1 MNKSSTLP
9 AMVVASE
16 LDEIRTL
23 IEARSAIYLDASRE
37 RFFSSRVNLYLRE
50 CGEPDGAALIQRIR
64 KSNIEYD
71 RFLAVLLTQE
81 TSFFRYPDVFRSLE
95 QVVLPD
101 IQARKLWN
109 NPRTLRIWNAGCA
122 TGEEAYSV
130 GITAL
135 DTLPFPDA
143 WQIEILAT
151 DISREALLHAERGV
165 YTGRSLGSV
174 SPQQLQTHF
183 TRTGNSYQVKPRL
196 RKLISFVPMNLAQ
209 APYIGRMDCI
219 FCMNVL
225 MYFSEERRNALLQ
238 RFYDTLNP
246 GGFFF
251 LGHSESIKGA
261 SVNFSSAVHGDC
273 QYYFKPFAAGSQQ
286 KSTAPGC
293 GS

>member
-1 MNKSSTLP
+1 MNNSSTLP
-9 AMVVASE
+9 AMVATSE

-23 IEARSAIYLDASRE
+23 IEARSAIFLDSSRE
-37 RFFSSRVNLYLRE
+37 RFFFSRVNQYLRE
-50 CGEPDGAALIQRIR
+50 CGEPDGTALIQRIR

-71 RFLAVLLTQE
+71 SFLAVLLSQE

-101 IQARKLWN
+101 IQGRKLWN

-135 DTLPFPDA
+135 ETLPFPDA
-143 WQIEILAT
+143 WEIEILAT
-151 DISREALLHAERGV
+151 DISREALLHAERGI
-165 YTGRSLGSV
+165 YTGRGLTNV
-174 SPQQLQTHF
+174 SSQQLQTHF
-183 TRTGNSYQVKPRL
+183 TPNGNSYQVKPRL
-196 RKLISFVPMNLAQ
+196 RRLISFVQMNLAQ
-209 APYIGRMDCI
+209 APYIGRMVCI